1 MQCSQSSGLSTRKA
15 VRVRRRRADDQ
26 VPRGRSLQ
34 KTSKVGSRCWR
45 AELAELLSVYV

>member
-1 MQCSQSSGLSTRKA
+1 MQVSRLVCRKA

-34 KTSKVGSRCWR
+34 NTSKVGSRWQ
-45 AELAELLSVYV
+45 AELAELLSVYI